1 MKTNKNRLLSLFAG
15 IFIISSSAMAVP
27 MTTFQ
32 GTANGVFSNPSGG
45 VTTGVGTNFFTW
57 GVGSPDVSSLR
68 FTGKNFSVTT
78 PTGYILGS
86 SAQSNRP
93 VFSLGTLD
101 YHNGTIQG
109 GTGATSV
116 RLDTTVQLSAPV
128 QAGPTA
134 IPAQLNLIN
143 SPNTNDPVASADSV
157 FLPGSL
163 TPVTLT
169 TAGGAPITVEPSGF
183 GNATS
188 GGFTQVSQFFVFE
201 GASAS
206 ADLFAQIASPCEPI
220 VRNAVTTSVANVT
233 GMQASF
239 TPNFNLSIS
248 DAASLCGYDHFNWYQ
263 VVTNDPYPPD
273 AKSNPGV
280 PLIVPYVDPP
290 IGGYSYQTGNDS
302 LPFYWAEGGLA
313 PQSLQLSTYTTSTS
327 LSFIDYPAES
337 RLQPGEFIGFTT
349 TLAGVL
355 PDNSWDAL
363 FSWNWITDFN
373 GTVGGVSIRDNPIP
387 PDLGSGTGGV
397 TILDTDLS
405 AGDIPQNVRDLM
417 ERDGARN
424 VEPYSVPEPS
434 SFVLLLCGLLILA
447 VAKIYFRVETNT
459 DFKSCA

>member
-1 MKTNKNRLLSLFAG
+1 MKYHKKLLLSVIAATFLAG
-15 IFIISSSAMAVP
+15 NSAMAVP

-32 GTANGVFSNPSGG
+32 GTSSGVFTNPSGG
-45 VTTGVGTNFFTW
+45 VNTGVGTNFFTW

-68 FTGKNFSVTT
+68 FTGKNFSVNT

-101 YHNGTIQG
+101 YHNGTIQT
-109 GTGATSV
+109 GTGANSV

-143 SPNTNDPVASADSV
+143 SPNTSDPVASADSV

-163 TPVTLT
+163 PPVTLT

-220 VRNAVTTSVANVT
+220 VRNAVTTSVAGGT

-239 TPNFNLSIS
+239 TPNFNLSIN

-280 PLIVPYVDPP
+280 PLTVPYVDPP
-290 IGGYSYQTGNDS
+290 IGGYGYQAAGDDS
-302 LPFYWAEGGLA
+302 LPFYWGENWPTAAELPA
-313 PQSLQLSTYTTSTS
+313 HTTNTT

-337 RLQPGEFIGFTT
+337 RLQPGEYIGFTT
-349 TLAGVL
+349 TLAGIL

-373 GTVGGVSIRDNPIP
+373 GTVGGVSIRGNPIP

-405 AGDIPQNVRDLM
+405 AGDIPQNMRDLM

-424 VEPYSVPEPS
+424 VEPFSVPEPTS
-434 SFVLLLCGLLILA
+434 LALLLCGLVILA
-447 VAKIYFRVETNT
+447 MAKCSFRIDANL
-459 DFKSCA
+459 DLKLCA